1 MSNDLTTLVQGTA
14 KYMPPLTIP
23 LQMSPTT
30 MQISVLKIPANG
42 KIITISQILCWYTF
56 NWYAVNHQNISAHNY
71 IVSMDKMLSMY
82 QREEEKMK
90 TFADKAYDLLRK
102 VPKGRVTTYK
112 EIAHALE
119 TRAYRGVGQA
129 MRRNP
134 YAPEV
139 P

>member
-1 MSNDLTTLVQGTA
+1 
-14 KYMPPLTIP
+14 
-23 LQMSPTT
+23 
-30 MQISVLKIPANG
+30 
-42 KIITISQILCWYTF
+42 
-56 NWYAVNHQNISAHNY
+56 
-71 IVSMDKMLSMY
+71 
-82 QREEEKMK
+82 MK
-90 TFADKAYDLLRK
+90 TFADKSYDLLRT

-112 EIAHALE
+112 EIAYALG

>member
-1 MSNDLTTLVQGTA
+1 VGGFGQEVQAANPAAAQLKTVMFLYAIEIYFILT
-14 KYMPPLTIP
+14 
-23 LQMSPTT
+23 
-30 MQISVLKIPANG
+30 
-42 KIITISQILCWYTF
+42 
-56 NWYAVNHQNISAHNY
+56 
-71 IVSMDKMLSMY
+71 Y
-82 QREEEKMK
+82 QREGREMK
-90 TFADKAYDLLRK
+90 TFSDKVYDLLRK

-129 MRRNP
+129 MKRNP

>member
-1 MSNDLTTLVQGTA
+1 MYCNANRDKTRTIQS
-14 KYMPPLTIP
+14 KYKIRNVHF
-23 LQMSPTT
+23 
-30 MQISVLKIPANG
+30 QISQVIAIFG
-42 KIITISQILCWYTF
+42 YSI
-56 NWYAVNHQNISAHNY
+56 
-71 IVSMDKMLSMY
+71 SMY
-82 QREEEKMK
+82 QREEGKMK

>member
-1 MSNDLTTLVQGTA
+1 MCDWQDRTGFC
-14 KYMPPLTIP
+14 KPDFRDR
-23 LQMSPTT
+23 
-30 MQISVLKIPANG
+30 ISI
-42 KIITISQILCWYTF
+42 
-56 NWYAVNHQNISAHNY
+56 
-71 IVSMDKMLSMY
+71 Y

-112 EIAHALE
+112 EIAHALGS
-119 TRAYRGVGQA
+119 RAYRGVGQA
-129 MRRNP
+129 MRKNP

>member
-1 MSNDLTTLVQGTA
+1 
-14 KYMPPLTIP
+14 
-23 LQMSPTT
+23 
-30 MQISVLKIPANG
+30 
-42 KIITISQILCWYTF
+42 
-56 NWYAVNHQNISAHNY
+56 
-71 IVSMDKMLSMY
+71 
-82 QREEEKMK
+82 MK

-102 VPKGRVTTYK
+102 VPKGHVTTYK

>member
-1 MSNDLTTLVQGTA
+1 MTRICHAPFLGVLVMETSSG
-14 KYMPPLTIP
+14 YP
-23 LQMSPTT
+23 S
-30 MQISVLKIPANG
+30 
-42 KIITISQILCWYTF
+42 
-56 NWYAVNHQNISAHNY
+56 
-71 IVSMDKMLSMY
+71 Y
-82 QREEEKMK
+82 QLYKEREMK
-90 TFADKAYDLLRK
+90 TFSDKVYDLLRK

-129 MRRNP
+129 MKRNP

>member
-1 MSNDLTTLVQGTA
+1 MEIFSR
-14 KYMPPLTIP
+14 YI
-23 LQMSPTT
+23 
-30 MQISVLKIPANG
+30 VLYHG
-42 KIITISQILCWYTF
+42 KILHLSTLLYFLKVIEIYDIF
-56 NWYAVNHQNISAHNY
+56 N
-71 IVSMDKMLSMY
+71 LSK
-82 QREEEKMK
+82 RERGEMK
-90 TFADKAYDLLRK
+90 TFSDKAYDLLRN

-129 MRRNP
+129 MKRNP

>member
-1 MSNDLTTLVQGTA
+1 MEIYDIFNLSKVSQ
-14 KYMPPLTIP
+14 TI
-23 LQMSPTT
+23 LFY
-30 MQISVLKIPANG
+30 QI
-42 KIITISQILCWYTF
+42 F
-56 NWYAVNHQNISAHNY
+56 SA
-71 IVSMDKMLSMY
+71 Y
-82 QREEEKMK
+82 QREEKKMN

-129 MRRNP
+129 MKRNP

>member
-1 MSNDLTTLVQGTA
+1 
-14 KYMPPLTIP
+14 
-23 LQMSPTT
+23 
-30 MQISVLKIPANG
+30 
-42 KIITISQILCWYTF
+42 
-56 NWYAVNHQNISAHNY
+56 
-71 IVSMDKMLSMY
+71 MY

-112 EIAHALE
+112 EIAHALG

-129 MRRNP
+129 MKRNP